1 MLPNKTLL
9 SKKVLGWVSEMFG
22 LGGNNTPMNNGALN
36 LGAQSSPMGMQNQ
49 NPWANQQ
56 MMGAGQAPIMQ
67 GMFGGQQNQ
76 FAQQAPTPPSELEI
90 QIMLLRGISPIER
103 YVASPQMGT
112 LVEMF
117 STIVSFNLIEVLR
130 NATFTIN
137 EDTGAMKMDITSLPQ
152 NLQTIS
158 AENVTG
164 QFTAL
169 QSNAQ
174 QAVNQTEMEQQ
185 QLATFAQQ
193 SMMGGALSA
202 ALANEGVMEKVGG
215 GIGSLGRSFM
225 GMR

>member
-1 MLPNKTLL
+1 ML
-9 SKKVLGWVSEMFG
+9 G
-22 LGGNNTPMNNGALN
+22 LGGNATPMNNGALN
-36 LGAQSSPMGMQNQ
+36 LGAPAGMGMNTGQ

-56 MMGAGQAPIMQ
+56 MMGASQTPMMQ

-76 FAQQAPTPPSELEI
+76 FTQQPVTPPSELEI

-112 LVEMF
+112 LVELF
-117 STIVSFNLIEVLR
+117 STVVSFSVLEVLR
-130 NATFTIN
+130 NASFIVD
-137 EDTGAMKMDITSLPQ
+137 EETGLMKMDVTSLPK
-152 NLQTIS
+152 NMQTMS
-158 AENVTG
+158 VENVTG
-164 QFTAL
+164 QFSTL
-169 QSNAQ
+169 QANATQ
-174 QAVNQTEMEQQ
+174 TVNQTEMEQQ
-185 QLATFAQQ
+185 QLAAFAQQ